1 MSSYIAKCIVDH
13 KKRYEFAEDYRKK
26 WCIPPGG
33 AEPRPYTPPALKRSS
48 ESMGEPFIS
57 VHHEKVSAGRTDI
70 VLPAL
75 FGELFT
81 ALDARQSVG
90 ASWRSGRGSR
100 RTSAGGCRSN
110 RNDPLFDCPRH
121 RVRRVGGDGVRV
133 GKAAQAAG
141 RLRGTRI
148 APEDGRELFAGDGRI
163 RKENTLRRA
172 GDDAAERGPGDRLFI
187 PAAGRRFTQKNA
199 YPRRS
204 LSIKQRRSPS
214 ARGRAF

>member
-1 MSSYIAKCIVDH
+1 MHPAGRSRA
-13 KKRYEFAEDYRKK
+13 
-26 WCIPPGG
+26 PPLHPACTKAFVRVHGG
-33 AEPRPYTPPALKRSS
+33 AFYIGASRKGKRRKT
-48 ESMGEPFIS
+48 G
-57 VHHEKVSAGRTDI
+57 I

-75 FGELFT
+75 LEGYLLHLT
-81 ALDARQSVG
+81 CGKALEHQGGLGAGRAGLRQEAAV
-90 ASWRSGRGSR
+90 
-100 RTSAGGCRSN
+100 RTG
-110 RNDPLFDCPRH
+110 NDPLFDCPRH

-141 RLRGTRI
+141 RLRETRI

-163 RKENTLRRA
+163 RRENTLRRA

>member
-33 AEPRPYTPPALKRSS
+33 AEPRPYTPPALKGSS

-57 VHHEKVSAGRTDI
+57 VHHEKVSAGRTGI

-75 FGELFT
+75 LGGYLLRLT
-81 ALDARQSVG
+81 RGKALDHQGGLGVG
-90 ASWRSGRGSR
+90 RAVLQQEAAV
-100 RTSAGGCRSN
+100 RTG
-110 RNDPLFDCPRH
+110 NDPLFDCPRH

-141 RLRGTRI
+141 RLRETRI

-163 RKENTLRRA
+163 RRENTLRRA

-187 PAAGRRFTQKNA
+187 PAAGRRFMQKNA

-214 ARGRAF
+214 VRGRAF